1 MNLGILN
8 KILLILFFMSCLTI
22 IRHGYYFIQA
32 LLTSTEEQPIKYRVS
47 SIALILLGVSISY
60 VLTVLF
66 TGITL

>member
-1 MNLGILN
+1 MSLGILN
-8 KILLILFFMSCLTI
+8 KLLLILFFMSCLTT

-47 SIALILLGVSISY
+47 STALILLGISISY
-60 VLTVLF
+60 IITVIV